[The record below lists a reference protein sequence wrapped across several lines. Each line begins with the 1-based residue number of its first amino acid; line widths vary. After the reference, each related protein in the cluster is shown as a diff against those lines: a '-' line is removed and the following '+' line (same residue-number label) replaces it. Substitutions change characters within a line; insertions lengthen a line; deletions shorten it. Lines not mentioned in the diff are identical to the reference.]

1 MEAVRLYKKNLIKV
15 ENIHFEDS
23 LKDDQVLV
31 EIAYAGI
38 CGSDLHNYKT
48 GCWISRSPSTP
59 GHEFSGKICNTHW
72 RKFSKHY
79 FTCIFYAI

>member
-15 ENIHFEDS
+15 ENITFEDS

-38 CGSDLHNYKT
+38 CG
-48 GCWISRSPSTP
+48 
-59 GHEFSGKICNTHW
+59 
-72 RKFSKHY
+72 
-79 FTCIFYAI
+79 

>member
-15 ENIHFEDS
+15 ENIPFEDS

-48 GCWISRSPSTP
+48 VSGFR
-59 GHEFSGKICNTHW
+59 GHLLRLAMNFQE
-72 RKFSKHY
+72 KF
-79 FTCIFYAI
+79 

>member
-15 ENIHFEDS
+15 ENIPFEDS
-23 LKDDQVLV
+23 LEDDQVLV

-48 GCWISRSPSTP
+48 GCSVY
-59 GHEFSGKICNTHW
+59 KD
-72 RKFSKHY
+72 
-79 FTCIFYAI
+79 